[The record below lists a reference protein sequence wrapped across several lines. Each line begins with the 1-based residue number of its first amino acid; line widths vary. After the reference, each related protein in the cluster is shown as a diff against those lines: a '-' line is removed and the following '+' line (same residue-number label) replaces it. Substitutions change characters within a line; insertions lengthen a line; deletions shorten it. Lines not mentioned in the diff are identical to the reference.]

1 LALRLKGSVA
11 MRSAV
16 VKQMKKPIEK
26 RITRPILEPI
36 DILRRRM
43 TGMGRMKIAISV
55 ARLRAA
61 LVQLKRMLAYSSRVT
76 LLDEVILSL
85 TDARKS

>member
-1 LALRLKGSVA
+1 